1 MRRNRENRRLQ
12 DLQEA
17 SRQPAMSPAH
27 EVPGMGSLFDEA
39 LIAEE
44 SRMRQTHIKA
54 VERAR
59 ERQREE
65 ERTEWTKRSFAS
77 LTELKKRIETSHGTD
92 ATATALYMEE
102 ANTMWQEFTRIKA
115 LYPSDKV
122 NSV

>member
-1 MRRNRENRRLQ
+1 
-12 DLQEA
+12 
-17 SRQPAMSPAH
+17 MSPAH